1 VIIESEL
8 WKEDLVKIANKLLK
22 RLVQKKWSKRS
33 WFCLEKEIFIGFF
46 AVRKLIESNSIPR
59 DLTTR
64 NFKLLMFPRKKIIV
78 DDFDRLVPYDY
89 VGSEGNNINIRDICT
104 KFIHSYHISPSIS
117 NGTLIG
123 FFINSEYQ
131 SKKGIYLI
139 TILDIVEI
147 FCLCAGHKGV
157 TDHSVK

>member
-1 VIIESEL
+1 MIIESEL

-46 AVRKLIESNSIPR
+46 AVRKLIEANSIPR
-59 DLTTR
+59 DLINR
-64 NFKLLMFPRKKIIV
+64 NFKLLMLPRKKIIV
-78 DDFDRLVPYDY
+78 DEFDRLVPYDH
-89 VGSEGNNINIRDICT
+89 VGCEETNINIRDICNQ
-104 KFIHSYHISPSIS
+104 FIHSYHISPSGS

-139 TILDIVEI
+139 TIFDIVEI
-147 FCLCAGHKGV
+147 FRLCAGRKGL